1 MKPKTDPST
10 KPYYRCLSCPRFTK
24 LSLCGGRPTR
34 DMDYK
39 NWCEYIRDVMDI
51 KGYTIAYVAEKAE
64 VSEKRIELIRSAR
77 DDQDIKRSTA
87 RRIEQV
93 VLGPATNHLCDMD
106 FDKSAA
112 DRIADL
118 EKKLAAAEKARDIYE
133 KVIERFFEKDK
144 DARGV

>member
-1 MKPKTDPST
+1 MKPKYDYTK
-10 KPYYRCLSCPRFTK
+10 KPYYRCLSCTRFR
-24 LSLCGGRPTR
+24 SECGGITTR
-34 DMDYK
+34 GMDLK
-39 NWCEYIRDVMDI
+39 EWSEYIRDVMDYF
-51 KGYTIAYVAEKAE
+51 GLTAPE
-64 VSEKRIELIRSAR
+64 VAR
-77 DDQDIKRSTA
+77 DADVSQRKVESIHAINVEQDIMRATS

-93 VLGPATNHLCDMD
+93 VLGAVTRYICDMD

-144 DARGV
+144 